1 MKKITALAAI
11 AFCSLFSQ
19 AASSAELL
27 TNGSFESAVNL
38 SADRYCYQ
46 GFNPDCGGA
55 IDGWSGNTPM
65 IVAQDSV
72 VLGLPST
79 LAGHD
84 ASFGNQLLG
93 LQSHPA
99 LGHSSVSQAVNGA
112 GGLYT
117 LSWYDAG
124 RPGDD
129 GQTYQVNF
137 GGSTIGTFGVN
148 SGQGWS
154 LNSFSFTAAAGTQL
168 LSFVGV
174 GGQAN
179 GTVFLDKVSLTGGA
193 AVSPVPEPESLV
205 MMLAGLGVLGGV
217 ARRQRK
223 AKAV

>member
-27 TNGSFESAVNL
+27 TNGSFESATALN
-38 SADRYCYQ
+38 AAGYCY
-46 GFNPDCGGA
+46 GCGT
-55 IDGWSGNTPM
+55 IDGWSGVDTLQ
-65 IVAQDSV
+65 VASTSAPWGQP
-72 VLGLPST
+72 GT
-79 LAGHD
+79 LAGFD
-84 ASFGNQLLG
+84 ASFGTQVAGIQNHSTVE
-93 LQSHPA
+93 QSIM
-99 LGHSSVSQAVNGA
+99 GA

-124 RPGDD
+124 RPSDD

-174 GGQAN
+174 GGQAD
-179 GTVFLDKVSLTGGA
+179 GTVFLDKISLTGGA

>member
-1 MKKITALAAI
+1 MKKIIALAAM
-11 AFCSLFSQ
+11 ALCSLSSQ
-19 AASSAELL
+19 ASTGTELL
-27 TNGSFESAVNL
+27 TNGSFESATALNG
-38 SADRYCYQ
+38 DGYCY
-46 GFNPDCGGA
+46 GCGT
-55 IDGWSGNTPM
+55 IEGWSGASALQ
-65 IVAQDSV
+65 VASTSAPWGQP
-72 VLGLPST
+72 GT
-79 LAGHD
+79 LAGFD
-84 ASFGNQLLG
+84 ASFGVQVAGIQNQYTME
-93 LQSHPA
+93 QSIT
-99 LGHSSVSQAVNGA
+99 GA

-124 RPGDD
+124 RWGDQ

-154 LNSFSFTAAAGTQL
+154 LNSFTFTAAAGTQL

-174 GGQAN
+174 GGQAD
-179 GTVFLDKVSLTGGA
+179 GTVFLDKISLTGGA